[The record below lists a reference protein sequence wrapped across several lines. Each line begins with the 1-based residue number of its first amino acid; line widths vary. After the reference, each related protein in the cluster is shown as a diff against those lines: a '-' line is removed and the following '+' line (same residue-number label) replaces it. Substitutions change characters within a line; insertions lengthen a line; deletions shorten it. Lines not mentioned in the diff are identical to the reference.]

1 MNTATMD
8 LRGYLLKSIPVG
20 TSATD
25 KKPSWRSEGFHV
37 PVGGGTFGG
46 GRVTVSPT
54 YFMQRRE
61 VT

>member
-25 KKPSWRSEGFHV
+25 KKPSWCSEGFHV

-46 GRVTVSPT
+46 GWVTVSPT